1 MNKHVHRLVFDRRR
15 GMRVPAAEHTRS
27 AGKAAGGQTRA
38 VAVAGAMSLLVS
50 GAAQAQMARAS
61 TGTISAMGSSNNM
74 SVSSTSTTRDMSAT
88 RSVASMVSQVL
99 ASGRPNL
106 PVYSGAYK
114 ADDRG
119 NFTIASNT
127 DAKLMEVLQTSG
139 AIIVNWDSFNLGK
152 GYTLRFDMP
161 AGGRALNKVRGVSGG
176 TGPTTSLIDGVLEAN
191 GEVLIENSAGIIFG
205 KNARVNTGSLVAT
218 ALSIAQNA
226 QGELKDMNDPKTL
239 NLYQWRDGR
248 AVFSGDDTSTA
259 GFVATEPG
267 AVIQALAGG
276 KVIMVAPRV
285 VNKGLIETPSG
296 QTVLAAGQRVYLY
309 DSTDTAQR
317 GLLVAVDNFTDA
329 TLASLQGNV
338 NKARINGETELNTD
352 STLLGTVENVREGG
366 AFTSGLV
373 RADKGTINLVG
384 AAIRQ
389 KGQLTATTA
398 VKAQNGGIYLQAMK
412 DTYVEQGL
420 AKVRKAKTLGE
431 VVLGEGSITEVLPST
446 DGLLNHTGDGLAS
459 QIVDGT
465 VQGDELVTSV
475 AINRIGVD
483 RRKVIDEA
491 TGALVDEVL
500 RVPATLAEPTRPTVP
515 AEDATEAVKAKYQAD
530 LAQYAK
536 DKVAYEQSELTV
548 QTSSNTFYRSRI
560 DVLGQDITLGAGAR
574 LQAPGGEINVLA
586 AKDWETSPLRTN
598 ENLPVVADGSR
609 IVAEAGVVVDV
620 SGLDNLRLP
629 SQRNQLSAQL
639 FSIELADSPVQR
651 AGVVYRQTVMANAQR
666 FLDIGDVNGYYN
678 NLRYTAA
685 EMSTTAGLI
694 RMQSQGAL
702 LLDPAARLDFSGGAI
717 SYDGGTLV
725 TSVFLRDGLITL
737 AENARRDVRYD
748 TFISDASKT
757 SADELA
763 RYGLSGLS
771 LPAPSLLPEQ
781 FVGKSAGA
789 ALLAAPVMSLGAEL
803 DGSVRMSEVQRKSAV
818 QAGRDPGLSPMLT
831 EDPNKSP
838 LWRGLDDLKADA
850 HTVRLSHVLT
860 KDSTEADKD
869 VYQPQLFASLRPT
882 AGLLVLGLE
891 MGIDTSTRAVAS
903 LVSGVRFTGLA
914 QAVPR
919 ISAGLSSDAFSTLL
933 AQVGNTAVVS
943 SEQLQRAGLGGLSVF
958 ADRID
963 YGNVAT
969 QDAPSLQLAAG
980 DARDARSGFTAKAR
994 LGDVVLNGR
1003 LVAPGGT
1010 IDVSAQSG
1018 NVVLTSGSRLDAG
1031 GTRRDDRV
1039 AGSQA
1044 VAPAL
1049 AGGKITLKALD
1060 GVTLAQGS
1068 EVDVSGAAWR
1078 STDGSLTR
1086 GRAGELTLQVNTS
1099 STKLVPDGQLTL
1111 AGTITG
1117 FDFSGGGKL
1126 TLRGLPSLVLGG
1138 EKAGAFQLDS
1148 GLYASRGFGTLDAE
1162 ALGHVDVLATA
1173 EIKPKLVNMKAV
1185 STAYGAV
1192 TGETYTLDTLT
1203 EGLRSGNHLTLT
1215 AKAEA
1220 NVVVENG
1227 LVEGANLTVAEGAD
1241 LNTGLG
1247 GSITL
1252 KAGGN
1257 IAMGGTLR
1265 ALGGQVSLALTG
1277 KRGGTTDSD
1286 FEKFGWVK
1294 GQSIV
1299 LGGESVI
1306 DVSGAIKAIEV
1317 PNAIAQL
1324 QGLPMPKVGEVL
1336 AGGTVTLG
1344 GVDGKAVRGTLLA
1357 LPGSKILLNGE
1368 TGQLSRDISGA
1379 PTRIS
1384 SAAGTLHIM
1393 STDGF
1398 SLLGTVQ
1405 ANAPDAS
1412 VAGGTLNIALS
1423 REGTADV
1430 IPSGGKAY
1438 PAGPTAGKRTIRITD
1453 GQKSAEHVSSDKRL
1467 FGEGVVSADLLNN
1480 SGFDRVQL
1488 RADEAIQLN
1497 AGVSIKAGEERT
1509 RLQSVVL
1516 DAPLLEVTKQ
1526 FKTTTKTVVNEK
1538 TQEPEQVYDFMDEPA
1553 STAPKASP
1561 DHLIQ
1566 AHQVAMGPITRYNAI
1581 TDNFKNTVPA
1591 SQRTLAGD
1599 RWLSVQAGLIEL
1611 NGNTAVQG
1619 TQRVDLSATLGR
1631 SANTSLDRR
1640 NGEVRFIGQRPFSAP
1655 LNGDRSLSGQFN
1667 FQGQLNLTAGQVY
1680 ATTLSNFSLK
1690 GAPGSTLNVLAP
1702 VGGSTSQTP
1711 LSALATLKLDA
1722 ANVNLD
1728 GVIRQPLGSID
1739 VTATT
1744 LSLGD
1749 QAALSVS
1756 ADGMAVPVGM
1766 TVNKAQWVYSPQ
1778 GKVAGDI
1785 AAADNVV
1792 QDITQLPIT
1801 KQIKLD
1807 GTTLSL
1813 STTSMLEAQAGGDI
1827 LAWQFNPGVG
1837 GSTDTYLRKG
1847 VFAVLPSYGFDFAPF
1862 DADIRA
1868 RTKEIGTDLKAG
1880 DQVTIAT
1887 ANDVLA
1893 AGTYTLLDP
1902 RYGILPGAVLLSTTT
1917 LDVNRPMPEAIQ
1929 KDDGSVTVSG
1939 HRTATGTTQ
1948 NGGNDQR
1955 LALVLEPEAAF
1966 RAKSDISVVSGND
1979 FQRERATKSGNTL
1992 SLAGDAGLISLSA
2005 DNAFNWRARFNLKG
2019 MDDLKAGS
2027 FDLAMPD
2034 IEVRSALPP
2043 TSTAAGVV
2051 GSKAPGVVG
2060 LDALNALGAES
2071 VMLGGIRTLSTN
2083 SDGSVTVNVDRKASK
2098 VSFKADGDTN
2108 TLSTAGEIWAVASD
2122 SVNVDA
2128 GVTIASTGQ
2137 DTGAAR
2143 TFKVKGNGALLQVG
2157 HLANTTVEST
2167 ETTATRQAKL
2177 KVGGT
2182 DQMAAAATLRGNA
2195 VQLDSTGTTQ
2205 LAENTVLDSQSLGL
2219 GAASVVVGDVDAP
2232 AANALQIKGS
2242 LLDKANQ
2249 AQRLNLRANSGSMDF
2264 AAGTQLGGQATQKIT
2279 LNAPQIKDVVAR
2291 GSTKEAAAE
2300 AVTQVTAQEVVL
2312 SNSSGQAAPLTDTKA
2327 QDGVGTLVVKAV
2339 PVLRDGHTGG
2349 ITVAASGTTGQRLA
2363 FATTTLQ
2370 SQGDIVFSGKGTTT
2384 AQGNLNLSAARVT
2397 ASSDADQQVTA
2408 GNDLTIGK
2416 AAGSKTLNE
2425 TLGAGGK
2432 LGLEGRVLTQGGNID
2447 IEAGRLNLVARGGV
2461 DADNKAL
2468 TETLKFEAKSNT
2480 SVAGRVR
2487 QVSDTYAVASG
2498 GGTLKATAKQGAIVV
2513 DGTLS
2518 AAAPTLP
2525 KGSAGDAPG
2534 AGIIELMAT
2543 GANGEVK
2550 MGQQGKLDLAGAAG
2564 KGGTVKVDTRKLAL
2578 TEDAQKAA
2586 AAAAALAQNGLDQLV
2601 AASRKADGLAMSEFN
2616 VRQREG
2622 DLTLNSEVK
2631 AALVALTAD
2640 GANSTTGSLILGA
2653 KAVID
2658 ATTESGGVVQLQA
2671 KNDLTLNDDAKIE
2684 ARSTRDG
2691 ANGGDVLL
2699 ASSAGTVRLGQV
2711 TVVADSV
2718 GDKADGRIVIR
2729 AEQTRDAKGI
2739 YTGGM
2744 KVEAIDSAKPATLTA
2759 GRVQLAGVRVYSDPA
2774 KNSLRSNNA
2783 SAADAASGWALTG
2796 VNGLNT
2802 DATNFATSA
2811 NQTAILAKAGLS
2823 NTSNA
2828 GVRAEAEIR
2837 FTDAS
2842 KAFTISNDLQ
2852 MNAAAGTAGAQPMN
2866 LTVRAAGDLN
2876 VNGSVSAGLSPEGTS
2891 AAAAIKVNYATASVQ
2906 NGEAASLRFV
2916 AGADTDSAN
2925 VNATQADAS
2934 KGHFTLASGKL
2945 IRTTTGSIDAHSS
2958 GDVRLMSASNNAA
2971 SSIYVTGGVSK
2982 LSDNELLALQ
2992 YEDLITKKI
3001 TLNLGT
3007 GTTGAYPEASNLF
3020 THRGGRLTVS
3030 AGGEVGGFVSVTS
3043 DKDTG
3048 VVTKSRQ
3055 QLLQGTA
3062 NYFVHGGSSG
3072 SKFQPDNA
3080 PLAWFTRF
3088 NDFRQGLGSFG
3099 GGNIDVRA
3107 GTDVSNMPV
3116 VSPTSARMVL
3126 TKGADGQYWPS
3137 TLKEE
3142 NGGDVSVRAGQDI
3155 KGGLFFLGRGAGTL
3169 SAGGGLL
3176 SGEDKQVDANN
3187 KPLAVPQGDKLIA
3200 PTALL
3205 AVMDGLWS
3213 VQAVG
3218 DVNIGHVFNPTALP
3232 FLAVSSGGGLTA
3244 VRSSL
3249 YYTYSDAAG
3258 LVVNALKG
3266 KVTLAPDDSNF
3277 KLLLTNSPTQ
3287 KLNKGIEQDNLA
3299 ASMATVLPPTMNLV
3313 SLQGDVTIDR
3323 AGQYSNATFATNGTT
3338 GSPLFL
3344 MPSLSS
3350 DVNVYAGRDLTIQA
3364 NLQMLDSSQLVIGLP
3379 TLASPAALP
3388 TSATSSITLG
3398 SRLKVDTTSEFRYAN
3413 PQTGLLTS
3421 PITDLS
3427 QAANERMVHVQ
3438 AGRDVVFTEIND
3450 SFGKQNRSLQSYL
3463 RSNRPTE
3470 IVAGRDIVNPHFLGQ
3485 NFDEADVTR
3494 VSAGRDIIGVPVV
3507 ANAKERALALGGPGA
3522 FLLEAGR
3529 DLGLNQLNG
3538 VFALGNLVNS
3548 ALPDASA
3555 KITVAAGTAKT
3566 VNLPEL
3572 LARHGSNLGLRAA
3585 VNKALVSSGV
3595 SPSGVSNWADLSDEQ
3610 ALAAFGQLTP
3620 AHQAEAVQTFLDA
3633 SFASL
3638 YMPEFAGASAATYAS
3653 SEFQRKKQEAMWAQ
3667 ILQTAGAAGAIKV
3680 STDPAE
3686 EASRKLRRQA
3696 LFAQAQAVADLAGFG
3711 QSFNSKGDV
3720 NLGQSRVFNL
3730 GQGGGSTLGS
3740 IDNSQGGIDVLA
3752 SGQVLAG
3759 LPTRS
3764 NDKTGPNGSPG
3775 PGGFINFQGGSFRS
3789 LSLGD
3794 FLAGDQKVISLGRGN
3809 LLIYSVRGSIDSGKG
3824 SNTSLS
3830 ADVPSRV
3837 FNQLTGRVESKGS
3850 PPSSGS
3856 GFQKLQTPAD
3866 VTPVFGLYAPNGEI
3880 RALDAFI
3887 KGDAAVDIVTP
3898 TVKGGDNIGGAS
3910 GVASAP
3916 APTVSI
3922 SLTPKLADPAA
3933 GVAQANQEADSKA
3946 KAQANSVLTVDLL
3959 GFGEGP
3965 ATAAGTAETPAEK
3978 DKAKDKDKP

>member
-38 VAVAGAMSLLVS
+38 AAVAGAVSLLMS
-50 GAAQAQMARAS
+50 GAGHAQMVGAS
-61 TGTISAMGSSNNM
+61 AGSLSAMGSSANL
-74 SVSSTSTTRDMSAT
+74 SVSATGTPRAMSAT
-88 RSVASMVSQVL
+88 RSVSSMVSQVL
-99 ASGRPNL
+99 SSGRPNL
-106 PVYSGAYK
+106 PKFSSTYK
-114 ADDRG
+114 GDNKGVFVDPSTSDDG
-119 NFTIASNT
+119 LVMT
-127 DAKLMEVLQTSG
+127 LLQSSG
-139 AIIVNWDSFNLGK
+139 AIVLNWDSFDIGK
-152 GYTLRFDMP
+152 GYTVRFEQP
-161 AGGRALNKVRGVSGG
+161 AGGRALNKVRSGEV
-176 TGPTTSLIDGVLEAN
+176 SLIDGVVEAN
-191 GEVLIENSAGIIFG
+191 GELMFETGAGIIFG

-218 ALSIAQNA
+218 ALSIAQDA
-226 QGELKDMNDPKTL
+226 QGDLKDMNDPKTL

-248 AVFSGDDTSTA
+248 AVFSNADTGTA
-259 GFVATEPG
+259 GFVAIEPG
-267 AVIQALAGG
+267 AVIRSLAGG

-296 QTVLAAGQRVYLY
+296 QTILAAGKTVYLY
-309 DSTDTAQR
+309 APTDTAQR

-329 TLASLQGNV
+329 TLASL
-338 NKARINGETELNTD
+338 KADVATAATAGETGLNTD
-352 STLLGTVENVREGG
+352 TMLLGTVENVREGG

-412 DTYVEQGL
+412 NTFVDADAGN
-420 AKVRKAKTLGE
+420 ARKPKVLGE
-431 VVLGEGSITEVLPST
+431 VALGEGSITEVLPST
-446 DGLLNHTGDGLAS
+446 DGLLNHDGDGLAS
-459 QIVDGT
+459 QTGYVT
-465 VQGDELVTSV
+465 EQGDAIVTSV
-475 AINRIGVD
+475 ALNRIGVD
-483 RRKVIDEA
+483 RRKVIDKK
-491 TGALVDEVL
+491 TNALVDEVL
-500 RVPATLAEPTRPTVP
+500 NAPATLAEPTRPTVP
-515 AEDATEAVKAKYQAD
+515 AEDATEAVKTKYQAD

-536 DKVAYEQSELTV
+536 DKVAYEQAELTV

-560 DVLGQDITLGAGAR
+560 DILGQDIALRAGAR

-586 AKDWETSPLRTN
+586 AKDWQDSPLRTN
-598 ENLPVVADGSR
+598 EKSPVVADGSR
-609 IVAEAGVVVDV
+609 IVAEADVVVDV

-702 LLDPAARLDFSGGAI
+702 LLDPAAKLDFSGGAI

-725 TSVFLRDGLITL
+725 SSVFLRDGLITL
-737 AENARRDVRYD
+737 AENARRDVVYD
-748 TFISDASKT
+748 TFISDSTKT

-763 RYGLSGLS
+763 RYGLSTLS
-771 LPAPSLLPEQ
+771 LPAPSVLPEQ

-789 ALLAAPVMSLGAEL
+789 ALLAAPVLSLGAEL

-818 QAGRDPGLSPMLT
+818 QAGRDPGLTFMLT
-831 EDPNKSP
+831 EDSNKAP
-838 LWRGLDDLKADA
+838 LWRGLDDMKADA

-860 KDSTEADKD
+860 KDPAEGDKD
-869 VYQPQLFASLRPT
+869 VYQPMLFASLRPT

-891 MGIDTSTRAVAS
+891 MGLDTGTRAAAS

-914 QAVPR
+914 QAAPR
-919 ISAGLSSDAFSTLL
+919 ISAGLSSDAFNTLL

-943 SEQLQRAGLGGLSVF
+943 SDQMQRAGLGGLTVF
-958 ADRID
+958 ADRIQ

-969 QDAPSLQLAAG
+969 QDAPSLQLP
-980 DARDARSGFTAKAR
+980 SGGSFTAKAR
-994 LGDVVLNGR
+994 EGDVVLNGS
-1003 LVAPGGT
+1003 LLAPGGT
-1010 IDVSAQSG
+1010 IDVSAQAG

-1039 AGSQA
+1039 AGIQA
-1044 VAPAL
+1044 AAPAL
-1049 AGGKITLKALD
+1049 TGGSISLKAAD

-1068 EVDVSGAAWR
+1068 EADVSGTAWR

-1086 GRAGELTLQVNTS
+1086 GRAGKLTLQVNTG
-1099 STKLVPDGQLTL
+1099 STQPVPDGQLTL

-1117 FDFSGGGKL
+1117 FDFSGGGTL
-1126 TLRGLPSLVLGG
+1126 TLRGLPTVVLGG
-1138 EKAGAFQLDS
+1138 AKEGAFQLDS
-1148 GLYASRGFGTLDAE
+1148 GLYAGRGFGTLDAE
-1162 ALGHVDVLATA
+1162 ALGHVDVLAGVTIQPA
-1173 EIKPKLVNMKAV
+1173 LVNMKAV

-1192 TGETYTLDTLT
+1192 TGETYTLDTLN

-1220 NVVVENG
+1220 NVVAENG
-1227 LVEGANLTVAEGAD
+1227 LPKGANLTVGNKAK
-1241 LNTGLG
+1241 LLMGLG

-1257 IAMGGTLR
+1257 IDMGGTLQ
-1265 ALGGQVSLALTG
+1265 AQGGKVSLALTG
-1277 KRGGTTDSD
+1277 TRGGTKEVP
-1286 FEKFGWVK
+1286 EKFGWVK

-1306 DVSGAIKAIEV
+1306 DVSGAVKAIEV
-1317 PNAIAQL
+1317 PNAIAKL
-1324 QGLPMPKVGEVL
+1324 QGLAAPKVGEVL

-1344 GVDGKAVRGTLLA
+1344 GAEGSAVRGTLLA
-1357 LPGSKILLNGE
+1357 LPGSKILLNGASE
-1368 TGQLSRDISGA
+1368 LLSRDISGA

-1384 SAAGTLHIM
+1384 AAAGTLNIM

-1405 ANAPDAS
+1405 ANALDAS
-1412 VAGGTLNIALS
+1412 VAGGTINIALS
-1423 REGTADV
+1423 REGTTDFVPNA
-1430 IPSGGKAY
+1430 KNAY
-1438 PAGPTAGKRTIRITD
+1438 PSDATAGKRTIRITD
-1453 GQKSAEHVSSDKRL
+1453 SQASAEHVGNNKRL

-1497 AGVSIKAGEERT
+1497 SGVSIKAVKDRT

-1526 FKTTTKTVVNEK
+1526 FKTVTKTVVNEK
-1538 TQEPEQVYDFMDEPA
+1538 TNKEEKVPDFIDEPA
-1553 STAPKASP
+1553 STAAKLVP

-1566 AHQVAMGPITRYNAI
+1566 AHQVAMGPITRYNA
-1581 TDNFKNTVPA
+1581 TNDNFKDTVPA
-1591 SQRTLAGD
+1591 SQRTLGGD

-1619 TQRVDLSATLGR
+1619 SNRVDLSATLGR
-1631 SANTSLDRR
+1631 SANTTLDRR
-1640 NGEVRFIGQRPFSAP
+1640 NGEVRFIGQRPLTAP

-1680 ATTLSNFSLK
+1680 ATTLSNFNLK
-1690 GAPGSTLNVLAP
+1690 GASGSTLNVLAP
-1702 VGGSTSQTP
+1702 TGGSTSQTP

-1722 ANVNLD
+1722 TNVKLD

-1749 QAALSVS
+1749 KAALSVS
-1756 ADGMAVPVGM
+1756 ADGVAVPVGM

-1778 GKVAGDI
+1778 GAAAGDI
-1785 AAADNVV
+1785 ATADNVV
-1792 QDITQLPIT
+1792 QDITQLPVT

-1827 LAWQFNPGVG
+1827 VAWQFNPGVG

-1847 VFAVLPSYGFDFAPF
+1847 VFAVLPSYGFDFAPY
-1862 DADIRA
+1862 DANIRA

-1880 DQVTIAT
+1880 DQVTITT

-1893 AGTYTLLDP
+1893 AGTYTLLDA

-1917 LDVNRPMPEAIQ
+1917 LGVSRPMPVAVK

-1955 LALVLEPEAAF
+1955 LALMLEPEAAF

-1992 SLAGDAGLISLSA
+1992 PLPGDAGLISLSA
-2005 DNAFNWRARFNLKG
+2005 ITAFNWNARFNLQGKDG
-2019 MDDLKAGS
+2019 FKAGG

-2034 IEVRSALPP
+2034 IEVRSALPQ
-2043 TSTAAGVV
+2043 TATASGVV
-2051 GSKAPGVVG
+2051 SLA
-2060 LDALNALGAES
+2060 ALNALGAES

-2083 SDGSVTVNVDRKASK
+2083 SDGSVTVNVDRKADT

-2108 TLSTAGEIWAVASD
+2108 TLSTAGEIWAVANN
-2122 SVNVDA
+2122 SVKVDA
-2128 GVTIASTGQ
+2128 GLSIESTGA

-2157 HLANTTVEST
+2157 HLANTTVDST
-2167 ETTATRQAKL
+2167 DTTATSTATLQ
-2177 KVGGT
+2177 VGDT
-2182 DQMAAAATLRGNA
+2182 DQVAAAVTLSGNA
-2195 VQLDSTGTTQ
+2195 VQLDSTGTTK
-2205 LAENTVLDSQSLGL
+2205 LAENTVLDTQSLGL
-2219 GAASVVVGDVDAP
+2219 GAASVVVGDADTP
-2232 AANALQIKGS
+2232 AANALQIKGT

-2264 AAGTQLGGQATQKIT
+2264 AAGTQLGSQAAQKIT
-2279 LNAPQIKDVVAR
+2279 LNAPQIKGVVAR
-2291 GSTKEAAAE
+2291 GSTEKAAAE

-2312 SNSSGQAAPLTDTKA
+2312 SNSSGQTAPLTAKNEKEN
-2327 QDGVGTLVVKAV
+2327 GVGTLVVKAV

-2349 ITVAASGTTGQRLA
+2349 ITVAGSGTAGQRLA
-2363 FATTTLQ
+2363 FATNTLQ
-2370 SQGDIVFSGKGTTT
+2370 SQGDIVFSGTGTIT
-2384 AQGNLNLSAARVT
+2384 AQADLSLKAARVT

-2408 GNDLTIGK
+2408 GNDLAISK
-2416 AAGSKTLNE
+2416 PDGSKTLNE

-2432 LGLEGRVLTQGGNID
+2432 LGLEGRKLTQGGNID
-2447 IEAGRLNLVARGGV
+2447 IEAGRLNLVARGGGV
-2461 DADNKAL
+2461 DTDNQPL
-2468 TETLKFEAKSNT
+2468 TESLKFEATSNT

-2525 KGSAGDAPG
+2525 TGSAGDAPG
-2534 AGIIELMAT
+2534 AGTIALTAT
-2543 GANGEVK
+2543 GTNGEVK
-2550 MGQQGKLDLAGAAG
+2550 MGQQGKLDVSGAAG
-2564 KGGTVKVDTRKLAL
+2564 KGGGVKVDTLKLAL
-2578 TEDAQKAA
+2578 TKAAQEAA
-2586 AAAAALAQNGLDQLV
+2586 AADAALAQNGLDQLV
-2601 AASRKADGLAMSEFN
+2601 AVSSKANGPALSEFN

-2622 DLTLNSEVK
+2622 DLTLNSQVK

-2640 GANSTTGSLILGA
+2640 GANSTTGNLILGA
-2653 KAVID
+2653 KADID

-2671 KNDLTLNDDAKIE
+2671 KNDLTLNEGAKIE

-2699 ASSAGTVRLGQV
+2699 AAAEGTVKLGQA

-2718 GDKADGRIVIR
+2718 GDAKDGRIVIR
-2729 AEQTRDAKGI
+2729 ALQTKDAKGA

-2744 KVEAIDSAKPATLTA
+2744 KVEAINAAKPATLQA
-2759 GRVQLAGVRVYSDPA
+2759 GRVQLDGVRVYSDPL
-2774 KNSLRSNNA
+2774 KTSLGSSNGNA
-2783 SAADAASGWALTG
+2783 TAWAMTG
-2796 VNGLNT
+2796 VGGLST
-2802 DATNFATSA
+2802 DATAFSTGA

-2823 NTSNA
+2823 NTANA

-2837 FTDAS
+2837 LTDAT

-2852 MNAAAGTAGAQPMN
+2852 LNAAAGTAGAQPMN
-2866 LTVRAAGDLN
+2866 LTVRVAGDLN
-2876 VNGSVSAGLSPEGTS
+2876 VNGSVSAGLNNATTTGVVQTGEG
-2891 AAAAIKVNYATASVQ
+2891 
-2906 NGEAASLRFV
+2906 ASLRFV
-2916 AGADTDSAN
+2916 AGADTSSAN
-2925 VNATQADAS
+2925 VNATQADNS
-2934 KGHFTLASGKL
+2934 KGHFQLASGKL
-2945 IRTTTGSIDAHSS
+2945 IRTTTGSIDVHAS
-2958 GDVRLMSASNNAA
+2958 GDVRLMGTNTTNG
-2971 SSIYVTGGVSK
+2971 SSIYVTGGLSSLSPSEVLGLELTDSKDVVSV
-2982 LSDNELLALQ
+2982 S
-2992 YEDLITKKI
+2992 
-3001 TLNLGT
+3001 
-3007 GTTGAYPEASNLF
+3007 TTGGNNAYPSASNLF
-3020 THRGGRLTVS
+3020 TQRGERLTVF
-3030 AGGEVGGFVSVTS
+3030 AGREVGSFVSATV
-3043 DKDTG
+3043 
-3048 VVTKSRQ
+3048 RQ

-3062 NYFVHGGSSG
+3062 NYFVHGGVFG
-3072 SKFQPDNA
+3072 Q
-3080 PLAWFTRF
+3080 PLAGSNVPIAWYTRF

-3107 GTDVSNMPV
+3107 GTDVSNLAV
-3116 VSPTSARMVL
+3116 VAPTSARKVL
-3126 TKGADGQYWPS
+3126 NLDATGKVLS
-3137 TLKEE
+3137 NTLKEE
-3142 NGGDVSVRAGQDI
+3142 NGGDVSITAGQDI
-3155 KGGLFFLGRGAGTL
+3155 KGGLYFLGRGQGTL
-3169 SAGGGLL
+3169 SAGGGLVA
-3176 SGEDKQVDANN
+3176 GDDGQVDAQGNR
-3187 KPLAVPQGDKLIA
+3187 LAVPVSTKLIEPGA
-3200 PTALL
+3200 ML

-3213 VQAVG
+3213 IDAVN
-3218 DVNIGHVFNPTALP
+3218 DVNLSHVFNPTALP
-3232 FLAVSSGGGLTA
+3232 FLAATTTTGLTA
-3244 VRSSL
+3244 ARSSV
-3249 YYTYSDAAG
+3249 YYTYADDAG
-3258 LVVNALKG
+3258 VSVNALKG
-3266 KVTLAPDDSNF
+3266 HVTLAPDNQNF
-3277 KLLLTNSPTQ
+3277 ELLLSAFSPVQ
-3287 KLNKGIEQDNLA
+3287 KLSVTDLNPQHKQ
-3299 ASMATVLPPTMNLV
+3299 ASAMASVLPPVLSFV
-3313 SLQGDVTIDR
+3313 SLQGDVSIDR
-3323 AGQYSNATFATNGTT
+3323 SGHFATGRSDFTNVNQTQ
-3338 GSPLFL
+3338 LL
-3344 MPSLSS
+3344 VMPSAVS
-3350 DVNVYAGRDLTIQA
+3350 DVSMYAGRDLTLQA
-3364 NLQMLDSSQLVIGLP
+3364 NLQLLDAAQIINGLP
-3379 TLASPAALP
+3379 DQKSPWTFATLVSKLPSLSAGVNKDTDTAKKSPGLFNFAYDASKLLMSNPIA
-3388 TSATSSITLG
+3388 
-3398 SRLKVDTTSEFRYAN
+3398 DT
-3413 PQTGLLTS
+3413 G
-3421 PITDLS
+3421 
-3427 QAANERMVHVQ
+3427 QASNTNTARFIAE
-3438 AGRDVVFTEIND
+3438 RDVAFKDLIDDTYVKPDGASIKRTVI
-3450 SFGKQNRSLQSYL
+3450 SYL
-3463 RSNRPTE
+3463 RSNRPAE
-3470 IVAGRDIVNPHFLGQ
+3470 VVAGRDIINPHFLGQ

-3494 VSAGRDIIGVPVV
+3494 VSAGRDIVGVPVTESV
-3507 ANAKERALALGGPGA
+3507 NPRALALGGPGA
-3522 FLLEAGR
+3522 FVIEAGR
-3529 DLGLNQLNG
+3529 DLELNQMNG
-3538 VFALGNLVNS
+3538 VFALGNQVNI
-3548 ALPDASA
+3548 ALPDTSA
-3555 KITVAAGTAKT
+3555 KVMVAAGTAKT

-3572 LARHGSNLGLRAA
+3572 LARHGNKPGLRAA
-3585 VNKALVSSGV
+3585 VNQALSSSGL
-3595 SPSGVSNWADLSDEQ
+3595 SPSGASNWADLSDAQ

-3620 AHQAEAVQTFLDA
+3620 AHQAEVVQAFLDA
-3633 SFASL
+3633 SFASA

-3653 SEFQRKKQEAMWAQ
+3653 SDFQRKKQEAMWVQ
-3667 ILQTAGAAGAIKV
+3667 IRQNAGAASAIKV

-3696 LFAQAQAVADLAGFG
+3696 LFAQAEAVADLAGHG
-3711 QSFNSKGDV
+3711 QSFNSFGDV

-3730 GQGGGSTLGS
+3730 GQGGGNTLGS
-3740 IDNSQGGIDVLA
+3740 VDNSQGGIDVLA

-3764 NDKTGPNGSPG
+3764 GDAAG

-3824 SNTSLS
+3824 SNTSIS
-3830 ADVPSRV
+3830 ADVPNRV
-3837 FNQLTGRVESKGS
+3837 YNQLTGRVEPKGN
-3850 PPSSGS
+3850 PPTTGS
-3856 GFQKLQTPAD
+3856 GFQKLQSPED
-3866 VTPVFGLYAPNGEI
+3866 VTPVLGLYAPNGEI

-3887 KGDAAVDIVTP
+3887 KFPGEPDLGAPLIV
-3898 TVKGGDNIGGAS
+3898 GGDNISGGP
-3910 GVASAP
+3910 AP
-3916 APTVSI
+3916 TSSAPTVSI
-3922 SLTPKLADPAA
+3922 SLTPKLNDPAA

-3946 KAQANSVLTVDLL
+3946 KAQASSVLTVDLL
-3959 GFGEGP
+3959 GFGDGP
-3965 ATAAGTAETPAEK
+3965 ATAAGTVESPAEK
-3978 DKAKDKDKP
+3978 DNSKDKDKDQAKR